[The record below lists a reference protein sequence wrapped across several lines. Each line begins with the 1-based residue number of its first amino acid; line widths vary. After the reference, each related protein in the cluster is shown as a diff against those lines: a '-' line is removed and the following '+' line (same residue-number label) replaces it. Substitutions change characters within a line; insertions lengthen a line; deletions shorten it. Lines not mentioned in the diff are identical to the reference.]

1 MANSSPDTRLEAP
14 DQLGCDRVVE
24 NLHDRVRREINRRL
38 QVEGELNALR
48 SAAKQVW
55 DDLMIT
61 HEIGTIKDVAEE
73 SVERLGSVLFAKSG
87 FKP

>member
-1 MANSSPDTRLEAP
+1 MDLLTEDKLI
-14 DQLGCDRVVE
+14 E

-38 QVEGELNALR
+38 KVEAELDALR

-61 HEIGTIKDVAEE
+61 HEAGTIRDVAEE
-73 SVERLGSVLFAKSG
+73 SIERLGSVLFSKKEG
-87 FKP
+87 